1 MSRNAFLALL
11 AVVALILVGVL
22 LARQKGVMPGSGDG
36 AAIAIDGFDPAN
48 EGKLVSIH
56 GTLVVSDPPRDTQL
70 SLVADG
76 QAVLM
81 REVQM
86 YQWQEICEVGAC
98 RYEGIWASQRIDS
111 TPFQTHTG
119 HSNPEFPFASES
131 LIGDG
136 MRVADLDIAPGL
148 VVAAVEPVD
157 YSIEAGRLP
166 PNLAATFEA
175 RDGDLYTGVAN
186 DPKIGDLR
194 IHYRSI
200 PAGAINLTAIQHGS
214 RLELPPKKEG

>member
-1 MSRNAFLALL
+1 MSRNAFLGLL
-11 AVVALILVGVL
+11 AVAALILVGFL
-22 LARQKGVMPGSGDG
+22 LARQQGAVPDTNDG
-36 AAIAIDGFDPAN
+36 PVVAVDRFDPAN
-48 EGKLVSIH
+48 EGRLISIQ
-56 GTLVVSDPPRDTQL
+56 GTLVVSDPPRDAQL
-70 SLVADG
+70 GMVADG

-81 REVQM
+81 RDVEM

-98 RYEGIWASQRIDS
+98 RYEGIWAAQRIDS

-119 HSNPEFPFASES
+119 HANPEFPFASES

-136 MRVADLDIAPGL
+136 LRVADLDVAPSL
-148 VVAAVEPVD
+148 VVAAVEPVV
-157 YSIEAGRLP
+157 YPIEPGRLP

-175 RDGDLYTGVAN
+175 RDGDLYTGVAD

-200 PAGAINLTAIQHGS
+200 PAGPINLTGIQHGS
-214 RLELPPKKEG
+214 RLEPPPKKER

>member
-1 MSRNAFLALL
+1 MSRNAFLSLL
-11 AVVALILVGVL
+11 AVAALILIGVL
-22 LARQKGVMPGSGDG
+22 LARQQGAMPGSSDG
-36 AAIAIDGFDPAN
+36 TAIPVDRFDPAN
-48 EGKLVSIH
+48 EGRLVSIQ
-56 GTLVVSDPPRDTQL
+56 GTLVVNDPPRDEQL
-70 SLVADG
+70 GLVADG

-81 REVQM
+81 RDVEM

-98 RYEGIWASQRIDS
+98 RYEGMWAAQRIDS

-119 HSNPEFPFASES
+119 HANPEFPFASES
-131 LIGDG
+131 LLGDG

-148 VVAAVEPVD
+148 VVAAVEPLD
-157 YSIEAGRLP
+157 YPIEAGRLP

-175 RDGDLYTGVAN
+175 RDGNLYTGVAN

-200 PAGAINLTAIQHGS
+200 PAGAIKLTAIQHGT
-214 RLELPPKKEG
+214 RLQPPPKKED

>member
-1 MSRNAFLALL
+1 MSRNAFLGLL
-11 AVVALILVGVL
+11 AVAALILIGVL
-22 LARQKGVMPGSGDG
+22 LARQQAAMPDSSDGS
-36 AAIAIDGFDPAN
+36 AIAVDRFDPAN
-48 EGKLVSIH
+48 EGRLVSIQ
-56 GTLVVSDPPRDTQL
+56 GTLVVSDPPRDAQL
-70 SLVADG
+70 GLVADG
-76 QAVLM
+76 QAVLL
-81 REVQM
+81 RDVEM

-119 HSNPEFPFASES
+119 HANPDFPFASES

-136 MRVADLDIAPGL
+136 LRVADLDVAPGL

-175 RDGDLYTGVAN
+175 RDGNLYTGVPD

-200 PAGAINLTAIQHGS
+200 PAGAINLTAIQHGT
-214 RLELPPKKEG
+214 RLEPPPKKDH